1 MLKHLRQ
8 STLLRC
14 FVVLA
19 FVFFLLPLSPN
30 DAYARDVF
38 AEDILIPGLI
48 GVGVVVGIYFVLAI
62 FGNEQRQAFGDDSN
76 EEKLVLEKD
85 KEKVLAERFA
95 KLNTD
100 KDNGSSPKGR
110 VTYPVF
116 EW

>member
-8 STLLRC
+8 SMWLRC
-14 FVVLA
+14 LVVLA
-19 FVFFLLPLSPN
+19 FVFFVLPLSPN
-30 DAYARDVF
+30 DAYASEDDGALIAVLGLLGLVF
-38 AEDILIPGLI
+38 LPALVSKAMEVPITNGSTDK
-48 GVGVVVGIYFVLAI
+48 
-62 FGNEQRQAFGDDSN
+62 ST
-76 EEKLVLEKD
+76 EKDD

-100 KDNGSSPKGR
+100 TDNGSSPKSR

>member
-8 STLLRC
+8 STWLRC
-14 FVVLA
+14 LVVLA
-19 FVFFLLPLSPN
+19 FVFFVLPLSPN
-30 DAYARDVF
+30 DAYAL
-38 AEDILIPGLI
+38 EDEEYTVAIVAL
-48 GVGVVVGIYFVLAI
+48 VLAAI
-62 FGNEQRQAFGDDSN
+62 FVPIWITNATHDADNNGSTDKST
-76 EEKLVLEKD
+76 EKDD

-100 KDNGSSPKGR
+100 KSNGLSPKGR